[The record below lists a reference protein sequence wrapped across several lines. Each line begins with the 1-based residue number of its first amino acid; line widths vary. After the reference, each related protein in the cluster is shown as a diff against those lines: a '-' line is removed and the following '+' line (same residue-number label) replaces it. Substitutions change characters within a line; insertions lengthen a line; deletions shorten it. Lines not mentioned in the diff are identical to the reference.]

1 MAVVYENLPNNLVR
15 AYSDKGVYIRGGM
28 PEGEYAEAVDP
39 KAQNRKYTETDKT
52 IEKQEATIEDYQ
64 AKLEELGVTL

>member
-1 MAVVYENLPNNLVR
+1 MAVVYENISDNLVR

-64 AKLEELGVTL
+64 KALRELGVQI

>member
-1 MAVVYENLPNNLVR
+1 MVIYEDLPNGLIK
-15 AYSDKGVYIRGGM
+15 AYSDKGFYIRGGE
-28 PEGEYAEAVDP
+28 PNADYAEAVDP
-39 KAQNRKYTETDKT
+39 KGQNRKYTETDKT